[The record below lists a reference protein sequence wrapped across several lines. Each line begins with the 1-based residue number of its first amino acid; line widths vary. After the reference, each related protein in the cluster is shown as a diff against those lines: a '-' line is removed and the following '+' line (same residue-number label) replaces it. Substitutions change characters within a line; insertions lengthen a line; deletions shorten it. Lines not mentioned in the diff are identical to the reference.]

1 MKEDGRLADD
11 ENLIVV
17 HGNLSGNRG
26 TQYIKRLFSGHYMW
40 DSNVKADSM
49 VVELGGDGILDIEP
63 SKGGGKQKLVVRLN
77 SVFGLLDPL

>member
-1 MKEDGRLADD
+1 
-11 ENLIVV
+11 
-17 HGNLSGNRG
+17 
-26 TQYIKRLFSGHYMW
+26 MW

-77 SVFGLLDPL
+77 SVFGLRDPL